1 MMINGFLV
9 EILNEN
15 NEAVSVSLFQP
26 AGIPPGITIHAK
38 GTEHDY
44 HALHHM
50 SVTAGFMGAGLST
63 DDDRIIHGTIHHD
76 HTQTNFSFNKILD
89 NHPIVI
95 DGKSRFITLIIP
107 AGTKMLLQL
116 LPTFD

>member
-1 MMINGFLV
+1 
-9 EILNEN
+9 
-15 NEAVSVSLFQP
+15 LFQP
-26 AGIPPGITIHAK
+26 AGIPPGLSINTNCV
-38 GTEHDY
+38 EYDY
-44 HALHHM
+44 HALHLM